1 MDAPFSFNQFENK
14 QNSPQSLKHCN
25 RDSNSSFKSLFK
37 KFGSVTIHHRNLQ
50 LLAVETFKA
59 HNNLSPSIMSELFEI
74 KDMKYELRNGM
85 NLRLNLPRTSTYGID
100 SLHNLSANIWTHV
113 LLEIKQCKSLNLFKQ
128 NIKKWILTIF
138 F

>member
-1 MDAPFSFNQFENK
+1 M
-14 QNSPQSLKHCN
+14 
-25 RDSNSSFKSLFK
+25 
-37 KFGSVTIHHRNLQ
+37 Q
-50 LLAVETFKA
+50 LLAVETFRA
-59 HNNLSPSIMSELFEI
+59 HNSLSPSIMSELFEI
-74 KDMKYELRNGM
+74 KDMKYELRDGM

-100 SLHNLSANIWTHV
+100 SLHYLSANIWTHV

>member
-25 RDSNSSFKSLFK
+25 RDNNSSFESLLKKS
-37 KFGSVTIHHRNLQ
+37 GTVIIHHGNLQ